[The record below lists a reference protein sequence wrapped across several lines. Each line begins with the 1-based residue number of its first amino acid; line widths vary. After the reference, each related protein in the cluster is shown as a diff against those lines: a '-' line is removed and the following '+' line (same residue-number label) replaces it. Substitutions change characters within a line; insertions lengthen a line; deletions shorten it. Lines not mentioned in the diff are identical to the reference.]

1 MRLLAVMTLLMAGLI
16 GPATAN
22 DYSLANRPE
31 LVFPGPKG
39 GTVHVSPYPMSKRA
53 ASVWISDAC
62 WRDCEGQC
70 AWSNEAC
77 LLGMRLGRRQVADE
91 ELGVGERAMGD
102 DLRDRIGLAFG
113 EAQHLPRHREALL
126 DLGARGVMNPAPEQ
140 SRPLPP
146 LVLETLA

>member
-16 GPATAN
+16 GSATAN

-39 GTVHVSPYPMSKRA
+39 GTVRVSPYPMSKRA

-77 LLGMRLGRRQVADE
+77 LLGLRLGNEVCRPKLDACS
-91 ELGVGERAMGD
+91 RACQ
-102 DLRDRIGLAFG
+102 RTCR
-113 EAQHLPRHREALL
+113 
-126 DLGARGVMNPAPEQ
+126 ARGG
-140 SRPLPP
+140 PL
-146 LVLETLA
+146 LGFIDW